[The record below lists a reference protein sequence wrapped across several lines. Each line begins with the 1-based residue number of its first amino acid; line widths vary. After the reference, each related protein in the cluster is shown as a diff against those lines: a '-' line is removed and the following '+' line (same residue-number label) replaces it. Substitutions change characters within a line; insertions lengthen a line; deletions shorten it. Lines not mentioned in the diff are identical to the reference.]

1 MLSTDTRR
9 RFRTG
14 FGTVS
19 KSATEGVRTLAWSVV
34 TILLVLRRRFTAVRV
49 RAHLRRTERA
59 LRATDTDHLDADQR
73 RRREDALDA
82 LRAYRERG
90 AVPTNEGTNERAPQF
105 VGANGV
111 PCAVAALA
119 LADDRSDI
127 VERVAALDNGVRL
140 ETVGEGQSGR
150 GGADG
155 QCGRGDPAGSLPD
168 WLDETGLTRAEAARI
183 QPAYPSEVLFA
194 TDCGPVSCA
203 LARALVSTVA
213 IGVFTVSEVVGYRL
227 VSGLFPE
234 NPFKRRGTLAYL
246 TVMNCLLA
254 PLVGVCL
261 YTLFP

>member
-1 MLSTDTRR
+1 MLSTDARR
-9 RFRTG
+9 LSR
-14 FGTVS
+14 
-19 KSATEGVRTLAWSVV
+19 ATAGSVPRRALA
-34 TILLVLRRRFTAVRV
+34 ILLTLRRWFTTVRV

-59 LRATDTDHLDADQR
+59 LRATDTDHLDPGRR

-90 AVPTNEGTNERAPQF
+90 DVPTNEGTTEHAPQF

-119 LADDRSDI
+119 LADGQSDLA
-127 VERVAALDNGVRL
+127 ERIAASENDVRL
-140 ETVGEGQSGR
+140 ETTDDE
-150 GGADG
+150 
-155 QCGRGDPAGSLPD
+155 PLLD
-168 WLDETGLTRAEAARI
+168 WLDGAGLTRAEAARI

-203 LARALVSTVA
+203 LAQAVVSTVA
-213 IGVFTVSEVVGYRL
+213 VGVFAASEVVGYRL
-227 VSGLFPE
+227 AADLFPE

-261 YTLFP
+261 YALFP

>member
-1 MLSTDTRR
+1 M
-9 RFRTG
+9 
-14 FGTVS
+14 
-19 KSATEGVRTLAWSVV
+19 
-34 TILLVLRRRFTAVRV
+34 
-49 RAHLRRTERA
+49 RAA
-59 LRATDTDHLDADQR
+59 DTDHLDPDRR
-73 RRREDALDA
+73 RRREAALDA

-90 AVPTNEGTNERAPQF
+90 AVPTNEGTDERTPQF

-119 LADDRSDI
+119 LADGRSAL
-127 VERVAALDNGVRL
+127 VERVAARENGVRL
-140 ETVGEGQSGR
+140 ETVGESRNGR
-150 GGADG
+150 GELDG
-155 QCGRGDPAGSLPD
+155 PLLD
-168 WLDETGLTRAEAARI
+168 WLDGTGLTRAEAARI

-203 LARALVSTVA
+203 LARALASTVA
-213 IGVFTVSEVVGYRL
+213 IGAFAASEVVGYRL

-261 YTLFP
+261 YALFP